1 MPRTP
6 PDMQTGGK
14 PSTSSRSDNTVPK
27 QQPQGATAQPQEST
41 VPRQPHERDESSDS
55 QGSAAQ
61 DAPSQAAKDVK
72 KGIVDT
78 SKAKETDE
86 AYRKQKSEK
95 G

>member
-27 QQPQGATAQPQEST
+27 QQPQGAPAQPQESAA
-41 VPRQPHERDESSDS
+41 PRQPHERDESSDS

-61 DAPSQAAKDVK
+61 GAPSQAAKDVK
-72 KGIVDT
+72 NGLVDT
-78 SKAKETDE
+78 SKGKETDE
-86 AYRKQKSEK
+86 TYRKQKSEK

>member
-27 QQPQGATAQPQEST
+27 QQPPGAPAQPQVSA
-41 VPRQPHERDESSDS
+41 VPRQPHERDETSDS

-61 DAPSQAAKDVK
+61 EAPSQAAKDMK

-86 AYRKQKSEK
+86 AYRKQK
-95 G
+95 GGG